1 MGVKTSRLELIA
13 KYFRGSRKEFRFDHT
28 SRKESLIVSEQE
40 IHGKN
45 TFKGILVYIREINL
59 KASGSI
65 RCRGFENEGGKADSL
80 LGFYIRSPC
89 VIKQ

>member
-13 KYFRGSRKEFRFDHT
+13 KYFCESRKEFRFDHT

-45 TFKGILVYIREINL
+45 TLKGILVYIREINL
-59 KASGSI
+59 KASGRI
-65 RCRGFENEGGKADSL
+65 CCRGFENEGRKANSL
-80 LGFYIRSPC
+80 LGYISDHL
-89 VIKQ
+89 V